1 MLREP
6 FLIALF
12 ILCLVVSAL
21 FAAEL
26 WTGPEPDISDGDSA
40 KQSLGDPQHG

>member
-1 MLREP
+1 MLKEQ

-12 ILCLVVSAL
+12 ILCLAVSAL

-26 WTGPEPDISDGDSA
+26 WTGPEPDISDSGNA
-40 KQSLGDPQHG
+40 KQSLGDSQHG